1 MNLLISIMKTKKIIL
16 ALAIFVFACLFIGAA
31 YSSQNS
37 NADVDEILK
46 NVEDKF
52 DQKTFN
58 DSKTGLEIP
67 YNIYLPDNYDK
78 SKNYP
83 LVVFIADSS
92 LVGKGEK
99 ASLEQGLG
107 GIIWANDSKN
117 NKEECIVVVPTYS
130 DVIIDDMNGNE
141 KSEYLNATKNLIDNV
156 SSSYSVDSNRIYG
169 TGQSMGG
176 MTLLYLASKYP
187 DLFAAELFV
196 SCQWDI
202 NELSNLDSQKFFY
215 IVSEGDEKASTG
227 QKEVKEMLD
236 SKKVKYG
243 VLEGIDAQADNSN
256 KVNSLINGNNNINFI
271 SFKEGTVSSNSTDNK
286 MVGGEHMASFDYAY
300 KLEPV
305 RDWLF
310 KQHK

>member
-1 MNLLISIMKTKKIIL
+1 MNMKKIIL
-16 ALAIFVFACLFIGAA
+16 ISAILILACLIIGAA
-31 YSSQNS
+31 YSIDSS
-37 NADVDEILK
+37 SDVDGILK

-52 DQKTFN
+52 EQKTFN

-78 SKNYP
+78 NKNYP

-92 LVGKGEK
+92 LVGKGGK

-117 NKEECIVVVPTYS
+117 SKEECIVLVPTYS
-130 DVIIDDMNGNE
+130 DVIIDDMQGNE

-156 SSSYSVDSNRIYG
+156 SSCYSVDANRIYG

-176 MTLLYLASKYP
+176 MTILYLASQYP
-187 DLFAAELFV
+187 DLFAAEMFV

-215 IVSEGDEKASTG
+215 IVSEGDQKASTG
-227 QKEVKEMLD
+227 QKEVKQMLD
-236 SKKVKYG
+236 NKSVKYE
-243 VLEGIDAQADNSN
+243 VLDGIDAQSGDNDN
-256 KVNSLINGNNNINFI
+256 KINEMIGKNSNINFI
-271 SFKEGTVSSNSTDNK
+271 SFKQGTVTGNSTDNK
-286 MVGGEHMASFDYAY
+286 MGAGEHMASFDYAY
-300 KLEPV
+300 NLEPV

>member
-1 MNLLISIMKTKKIIL
+1 MNIKKIIL
-16 ALAIFVFACLFIGAA
+16 ISAILILACLIIGAA
-31 YSSQNS
+31 YSIDSS
-37 NADVDEILK
+37 SDVDGILK

-52 DQKTFN
+52 EQKTFN

-78 SKNYP
+78 NKNYP

-117 NKEECIVVVPTYS
+117 SKEECIVLVPTYS
-130 DVIIDDMNGNE
+130 DVIIDDMQGNE

-156 SSSYSVDSNRIYG
+156 STSYSVDANRIYG

-176 MTLLYLASKYP
+176 MTILYLASQYP
-187 DLFAAELFV
+187 DLFAAEMFV

-202 NELSNLDSQKFFY
+202 NELNNLDSQKFFY
-215 IVSEGDEKASTG
+215 IVSEGDQKASTG
-227 QKEVKEMLD
+227 QKEVKQMLD
-236 SKKVKYG
+236 NKSVKYE
-243 VLEGIDAQADNSN
+243 VLDGIDAQSGDNDN
-256 KVNSLINGNNNINFI
+256 KINEMIGKNSNINFI
-271 SFKEGTVSSNSTDNK
+271 SFKQGTVTGNSTDNK
-286 MVGGEHMASFDYAY
+286 MGAGEHMASFDYAY
-300 KLEPV
+300 NLEPV

>member
-1 MNLLISIMKTKKIIL
+1 MNMKKIIL
-16 ALAIFVFACLFIGAA
+16 ISAILILASLIIGAA
-31 YSSQNS
+31 YSIDSS
-37 NADVDEILK
+37 SDVDGILK

-52 DQKTFN
+52 EQKTFN

-78 SKNYP
+78 NKNYP

-117 NKEECIVVVPTYS
+117 SKEECIVLVPTYS
-130 DVIIDDMNGNE
+130 DVIIDDMQGNE

-156 SSSYSVDSNRIYG
+156 STSYSVDANRIYG

-176 MTLLYLASKYP
+176 MTILYLASQYP
-187 DLFAAELFV
+187 DLFAAEMFV

-215 IVSEGDEKASTG
+215 IVSEGDQKASTG
-227 QKEVKEMLD
+227 QKEVKQMLD
-236 SKKVKYG
+236 NKSVKYE
-243 VLEGIDAQADNSN
+243 VLDGIDAQSGDNDN
-256 KVNSLINGNNNINFI
+256 KINEMIGKNSNINFI
-271 SFKEGTVSSNSTDNK
+271 SFKQGTLTGNSTDNK
-286 MVGGEHMASFDYAY
+286 MGAGEHMASFDYAY
-300 KLEPV
+300 NLEPV

>member
-1 MNLLISIMKTKKIIL
+1 MNMKKIIL
-16 ALAIFVFACLFIGAA
+16 ISAILILACLIIGAA
-31 YSSQNS
+31 YSIDSS
-37 NADVDEILK
+37 SDVDGILK

-52 DQKTFN
+52 EQKTFN

-78 SKNYP
+78 NKNYP

-117 NKEECIVVVPTYS
+117 SKEECIVLVPTYS
-130 DVIIDDMNGNE
+130 DVIIDDIQGNE

-156 SSSYSVDSNRIYG
+156 SSCYSADANRIYG

-176 MTLLYLASKYP
+176 MTILYLASQYP
-187 DLFAAELFV
+187 DLFAAEMFV

-215 IVSEGDEKASTG
+215 IVSEGDQKASTG
-227 QKEVKEMLD
+227 QKEVKQMLD
-236 SKKVKYG
+236 NKSVKYE
-243 VLEGIDAQADNSN
+243 VLDGIDAQSGDNDN
-256 KVNSLINGNNNINFI
+256 KINEMIGKNSNINFI
-271 SFKEGTVSSNSTDNK
+271 SFKQGTVTGNSTDNK
-286 MVGGEHMASFDYAY
+286 MGAGEHMASFDYAY
-300 KLEPV
+300 NLEPV

>member
-1 MNLLISIMKTKKIIL
+1 MNIKKIIL
-16 ALAIFVFACLFIGAA
+16 ISAILILACLIIGAA
-31 YSSQNS
+31 YSIDSS
-37 NADVDEILK
+37 SDVDGILK

-52 DQKTFN
+52 EQKTFN

-78 SKNYP
+78 NKNYP

-117 NKEECIVVVPTYS
+117 SKEECIVLVPTYS
-130 DVIIDDMNGNE
+130 DVIIDDMQGNE

-156 SSSYSVDSNRIYG
+156 STSYSVDANRIYG

-176 MTLLYLASKYP
+176 MTILYLASQYP
-187 DLFAAELFV
+187 DLFAAEMFV

-215 IVSEGDEKASTG
+215 IVSEGDQKASTG
-227 QKEVKEMLD
+227 QKEVKQMLD
-236 SKKVKYG
+236 NKSVKYE
-243 VLEGIDAQADNSN
+243 VLDGIDAQSGDNDN
-256 KVNSLINGNNNINFI
+256 KINEMIGKNSNINFI
-271 SFKEGTVSSNSTDNK
+271 SFKQGTVTGNSTDNK
-286 MVGGEHMASFDYAY
+286 MGAGEHMASFDYAY
-300 KLEPV
+300 NLEPV

-310 KQHK
+310 KQKK

>member
-1 MNLLISIMKTKKIIL
+1 MNMKKIIL
-16 ALAIFVFACLFIGAA
+16 LSAILILACLIIGAA
-31 YSSQNS
+31 YSIDSS
-37 NADVDEILK
+37 SDVDGILK

-52 DQKTFN
+52 EQKTFN

-78 SKNYP
+78 NKNYP

-117 NKEECIVVVPTYS
+117 SKEECIVLVPTYS
-130 DVIIDDMNGNE
+130 DVIIDDMQGNE

-156 SSSYSVDSNRIYG
+156 SSCYSVDANRIYG

-176 MTLLYLASKYP
+176 MTILYLASQYP
-187 DLFAAELFV
+187 DLFAAEMFV

-215 IVSEGDEKASTG
+215 IVSEGDQKASTG
-227 QKEVKEMLD
+227 QKEVKQMLD
-236 SKKVKYG
+236 NKSVKYE
-243 VLEGIDAQADNSN
+243 VLDGIDAQSGYNDNKIN
-256 KVNSLINGNNNINFI
+256 EMIGKNSNINFI
-271 SFKEGTVSSNSTDNK
+271 SFKQGTVTGNSTDNK
-286 MVGGEHMASFDYAY
+286 MGAGEHMASFDYAY
-300 KLEPV
+300 NLEPV

>member
-1 MNLLISIMKTKKIIL
+1 MNMKKIITIS
-16 ALAIFVFACLFIGAA
+16 AILILACLIIGAA
-31 YSSQNS
+31 YSIDSS
-37 NADVDEILK
+37 SDVDGILK

-52 DQKTFN
+52 EQKTFN

-78 SKNYP
+78 NKNYP

-117 NKEECIVVVPTYS
+117 SKEECIVLVPTYS
-130 DVIIDDMNGNE
+130 DVIIDDMQGNE

-156 SSSYSVDSNRIYG
+156 STSYSVDANRIYG

-176 MTLLYLASKYP
+176 MTILYLASQYP
-187 DLFAAELFV
+187 DLFAAEMFV

-215 IVSEGDEKASTG
+215 IVSEGDQKASTG
-227 QKEVKEMLD
+227 QKEVKQMLD
-236 SKKVKYG
+236 NKSVKYE
-243 VLEGIDAQADNSN
+243 VLDGIDAQSGDNDN
-256 KVNSLINGNNNINFI
+256 KINEMIGKNSNINFI
-271 SFKEGTVSSNSTDNK
+271 SFKQGTVTGNSTDNK
-286 MVGGEHMASFDYAY
+286 MGAGEHMASFDYAY
-300 KLEPV
+300 NLEPV

>member
-1 MNLLISIMKTKKIIL
+1 MNIKKIIL
-16 ALAIFVFACLFIGAA
+16 ISAILILACLIIGAA
-31 YSSQNS
+31 YSIDSS
-37 NADVDEILK
+37 SDVDGILK

-52 DQKTFN
+52 EQKTFN

-78 SKNYP
+78 NKNYP

-117 NKEECIVVVPTYS
+117 SKEECIVLVPTYS
-130 DVIIDDMNGNE
+130 DVIIDDMQGNE

-156 SSSYSVDSNRIYG
+156 SSCYSADANRIYG

-176 MTLLYLASKYP
+176 MTILYLASQYP
-187 DLFAAELFV
+187 DLFAAEMFV

-215 IVSEGDEKASTG
+215 IVSEGDQKASTG
-227 QKEVKEMLD
+227 QKEVKQMLD
-236 SKKVKYG
+236 NKSVKYE
-243 VLEGIDAQADNSN
+243 VLDGIDAQSGDNDN
-256 KVNSLINGNNNINFI
+256 KINEMIGKNSNINFI
-271 SFKEGTVSSNSTDNK
+271 SFKQGTVTGNSTDNK
-286 MVGGEHMASFDYAY
+286 MGAGEHMASFDYAY
-300 KLEPV
+300 NLDPV

-310 KQHK
+310 KHHK

>member
-1 MNLLISIMKTKKIIL
+1 MNMKKIIL
-16 ALAIFVFACLFIGAA
+16 ISAILILACLIIGAA
-31 YSSQNS
+31 YSIDSS
-37 NADVDEILK
+37 SDVDGILK

-52 DQKTFN
+52 EQKTFN
-58 DSKTGLEIP
+58 DSKTSLEIP

-78 SKNYP
+78 NKNYP

-117 NKEECIVVVPTYS
+117 SKEECIVLVPTYS
-130 DVIIDDMNGNE
+130 DVIIDDMQGNE
-141 KSEYLNATKNLIDNV
+141 KSKYLNATKNLIDNV
-156 SSSYSVDSNRIYG
+156 STSYSVDANRIYG

-176 MTLLYLASKYP
+176 MTILYLASQYP
-187 DLFAAELFV
+187 DLFAAEMFV

-215 IVSEGDEKASTG
+215 IVSEGDQKASTG
-227 QKEVKEMLD
+227 QKEVKQMLD
-236 SKKVKYG
+236 NKSVKYE
-243 VLEGIDAQADNSN
+243 VLDGIDAQSGDNDN
-256 KVNSLINGNNNINFI
+256 KINEMIGKNSNINFI
-271 SFKEGTVSSNSTDNK
+271 SFKQGTVTGNSTDNK
-286 MVGGEHMASFDYAY
+286 MGAGEHMASFDYAY
-300 KLEPV
+300 NLELV

>member
-1 MNLLISIMKTKKIIL
+1 MNMKKIIVIS
-16 ALAIFVFACLFIGAA
+16 AILILACLIIGAA
-31 YSSQNS
+31 YSIDSS
-37 NADVDEILK
+37 SDVDGILK

-52 DQKTFN
+52 EQKTFN

-78 SKNYP
+78 NKNYP

-117 NKEECIVVVPTYS
+117 SKEECIVLVPTYS
-130 DVIIDDMNGNE
+130 DVIIDDMQGNE

-156 SSSYSVDSNRIYG
+156 SSCYSADANRIYG

-176 MTLLYLASKYP
+176 MTILYLASQYP
-187 DLFAAELFV
+187 DLFAAEMFV

-215 IVSEGDEKASTG
+215 IVSEGDQKASTG
-227 QKEVKEMLD
+227 QKEVKQMLD
-236 SKKVKYG
+236 NKSVKYE
-243 VLEGIDAQADNSN
+243 VLDGIDAQSGDNDN
-256 KVNSLINGNNNINFI
+256 KINEMIGKNSNINFI
-271 SFKEGTVSSNSTDNK
+271 SFKQGTVTGNSTDNK
-286 MVGGEHMASFDYAY
+286 MGAGEHMASFDYAY
-300 KLEPV
+300 NLEPV

>member
-1 MNLLISIMKTKKIIL
+1 MNMKKIIL
-16 ALAIFVFACLFIGAA
+16 ISTILILACLIIGAA
-31 YSSQNS
+31 YSIDSS
-37 NADVDEILK
+37 SDVDGILK

-52 DQKTFN
+52 EQKTFN

-67 YNIYLPDNYDK
+67 YNIYLPDNYDNN
-78 SKNYP
+78 KNYP

-117 NKEECIVVVPTYS
+117 SKEECIVLVPTYS
-130 DVIIDDMNGNE
+130 DVIIDDMQGNE

-156 SSSYSVDSNRIYG
+156 SSCYSADANRIYG

-176 MTLLYLASKYP
+176 MTILYLASQYP
-187 DLFAAELFV
+187 DLFAAEMFV

-215 IVSEGDEKASTG
+215 IVSEGDQKASTG
-227 QKEVKEMLD
+227 QKEVKQMLD
-236 SKKVKYG
+236 NKSVKYE
-243 VLEGIDAQADNSN
+243 VLDGIDAQSGDNDN
-256 KVNSLINGNNNINFI
+256 KINEMIGKNSNINFI
-271 SFKEGTVSSNSTDNK
+271 SFKQGTVTGNSTDNK
-286 MVGGEHMASFDYAY
+286 MGAGEHMASFDYAY
-300 KLEPV
+300 NLEPV

>member
-1 MNLLISIMKTKKIIL
+1 MNMKKIIL
-16 ALAIFVFACLFIGAA
+16 ISAILILACLIIGAA
-31 YSSQNS
+31 YSIGSS
-37 NADVDEILK
+37 SDVDGILK

-52 DQKTFN
+52 EQKTFN

-78 SKNYP
+78 NKNYP

-117 NKEECIVVVPTYS
+117 SKEECIVLVPTYS
-130 DVIIDDMNGNE
+130 DVIIDDMQGNE

-156 SSSYSVDSNRIYG
+156 STSYSVDANRIYG

-176 MTLLYLASKYP
+176 MTILYLASQYP
-187 DLFAAELFV
+187 DLFAAEMFV

-215 IVSEGDEKASTG
+215 IVSEGDQKASTG
-227 QKEVKEMLD
+227 QKEVKQMLD
-236 SKKVKYG
+236 NKSVKYE
-243 VLEGIDAQADNSN
+243 VLDGIDAQSGDNDN
-256 KVNSLINGNNNINFI
+256 KINEMIGKNSNINFI
-271 SFKEGTVSSNSTDNK
+271 SFKQGTVTGNSTDNK
-286 MVGGEHMASFDYAY
+286 MGAGEHMASFDYAY
-300 KLEPV
+300 NLEPV

>member
-1 MNLLISIMKTKKIIL
+1 MNMKKIIL
-16 ALAIFVFACLFIGAA
+16 ISAILILACLIIGAA
-31 YSSQNS
+31 YSIDSS
-37 NADVDEILK
+37 SDVDGILK

-52 DQKTFN
+52 EQKTFN

-78 SKNYP
+78 NKNYP

-117 NKEECIVVVPTYS
+117 SKEECIVLVPTYS
-130 DVIIDDMNGNE
+130 DVIIDDMQGNE

-156 SSSYSVDSNRIYG
+156 STSYSVDANRIYG

-176 MTLLYLASKYP
+176 MTILYLASQYP
-187 DLFAAELFV
+187 DLFAAEMFV

-215 IVSEGDEKASTG
+215 IVSEGDQKASTG
-227 QKEVKEMLD
+227 QKEVKQMLD
-236 SKKVKYG
+236 NKSVKYE
-243 VLEGIDAQADNSN
+243 VLDGIDAQSGDNDN
-256 KVNSLINGNNNINFI
+256 KINEMIGKNSNINFI
-271 SFKEGTVSSNSTDNK
+271 SFKQGTVTGNSTDNK
-286 MVGGEHMASFDYAY
+286 MGAGEHMASFDYAY
-300 KLEPV
+300 NLDPV

>member
-1 MNLLISIMKTKKIIL
+1 MNMKKIIL
-16 ALAIFVFACLFIGAA
+16 IFTIPILACLIIGAA
-31 YSSQNS
+31 YSIDSS
-37 NADVDEILK
+37 SDVDGILK

-52 DQKTFN
+52 EQKTFN

-78 SKNYP
+78 NKNYP

-117 NKEECIVVVPTYS
+117 SKEECIVLVPTYS
-130 DVIIDDMNGNE
+130 DVIIDDMQGNE

-156 SSSYSVDSNRIYG
+156 STSYSVDANRIYG

-176 MTLLYLASKYP
+176 MTILYLASQYP
-187 DLFAAELFV
+187 DLFAAEMFV

-215 IVSEGDEKASTG
+215 IVSEGDQKASTG
-227 QKEVKEMLD
+227 QKEVKQMLD
-236 SKKVKYG
+236 NKSVKYE
-243 VLEGIDAQADNSN
+243 VLDGIDAQSGDNDN
-256 KVNSLINGNNNINFI
+256 KINEMIGKNSNINFI
-271 SFKEGTVSSNSTDNK
+271 SFKQGTVTGNSTDNK
-286 MVGGEHMASFDYAY
+286 MGAGEHMASFDYAY
-300 KLEPV
+300 NLEPV

>member
-1 MNLLISIMKTKKIIL
+1 MNMKKIIL
-16 ALAIFVFACLFIGAA
+16 ISAILILACLIIGAA
-31 YSSQNS
+31 YSIDSS
-37 NADVDEILK
+37 SDVDGILK

-52 DQKTFN
+52 EQKTFN

-78 SKNYP
+78 NKNYP

-117 NKEECIVVVPTYS
+117 SKEECIVLVPTYS
-130 DVIIDDMNGNE
+130 DVIIDDMQGNE

-156 SSSYSVDSNRIYG
+156 STSYSVDANRIYG

-176 MTLLYLASKYP
+176 MTILYLASQYP
-187 DLFAAELFV
+187 DLFAAEMFV

-215 IVSEGDEKASTG
+215 IVSEGDQKASTG
-227 QKEVKEMLD
+227 QKEVKQMLD
-236 SKKVKYG
+236 NKSVKYE
-243 VLEGIDAQADNSN
+243 VLDGIDAQSGDNDN
-256 KVNSLINGNNNINFI
+256 KINEMIGKNSNINFI
-271 SFKEGTVSSNSTDNK
+271 SFKQGTVTGNSTDNK
-286 MVGGEHMASFDYAY
+286 MGAGEHMASFDYAY
-300 KLEPV
+300 NLEPV

>member
-1 MNLLISIMKTKKIIL
+1 MNMKKIIL
-16 ALAIFVFACLFIGAA
+16 ISTILILACLIIGAA
-31 YSSQNS
+31 YSIDSS
-37 NADVDEILK
+37 SDVDRILK

-52 DQKTFN
+52 EQKTFN

-78 SKNYP
+78 NKNYP

-117 NKEECIVVVPTYS
+117 SKEECIVLVPTYS
-130 DVIIDDMNGNE
+130 DVIINDMQGNE

-156 SSSYSVDSNRIYG
+156 STSYSVDANRIYG

-176 MTLLYLASKYP
+176 MTILYLASQYP
-187 DLFAAELFV
+187 DLFAAEMFV

-215 IVSEGDEKASTG
+215 IVSEGDQKASTG
-227 QKEVKEMLD
+227 QKEVKQMLD
-236 SKKVKYG
+236 NKSVKYE
-243 VLEGIDAQADNSN
+243 VLDGIDAQSGDNDN
-256 KVNSLINGNNNINFI
+256 KINEMIGKNSNINFI
-271 SFKEGTVSSNSTDNK
+271 SFKQGTVTGNSTDNK
-286 MVGGEHMASFDYAY
+286 MGAGEHMASFDYAY
-300 KLEPV
+300 NLEPV

>member
-1 MNLLISIMKTKKIIL
+1 MNMKKIIL
-16 ALAIFVFACLFIGAA
+16 ISAILILACLIIGAA
-31 YSSQNS
+31 YSIDSS
-37 NADVDEILK
+37 SDVDGILK

-52 DQKTFN
+52 EQKTFN

-78 SKNYP
+78 NKNYP

-117 NKEECIVVVPTYS
+117 SKEECIVLVPTYS
-130 DVIIDDMNGNE
+130 DVIIDDMQGNE

-156 SSSYSVDSNRIYG
+156 SSCYSVDANRIYG

-176 MTLLYLASKYP
+176 MTILYLASQYP
-187 DLFAAELFV
+187 DLFAAEMFV

-215 IVSEGDEKASTG
+215 IVSEGDQKASTG
-227 QKEVKEMLD
+227 QKEVKQMLD
-236 SKKVKYG
+236 NKSVKYE
-243 VLEGIDAQADNSN
+243 VLDGIDAQSGDNDN
-256 KVNSLINGNNNINFI
+256 KINEMIGKNSNINFI
-271 SFKEGTVSSNSTDNK
+271 SFKQGTVTGNSTDNK
-286 MVGGEHMASFDYAY
+286 MGAGEHMASFDYAY
-300 KLEPV
+300 NLEPV

>member
-1 MNLLISIMKTKKIIL
+1 MNMKKIIL
-16 ALAIFVFACLFIGAA
+16 ISTILILACLIIGAA
-31 YSSQNS
+31 YSIDSS
-37 NADVDEILK
+37 SDVDGILK

-52 DQKTFN
+52 EQKTFN

-78 SKNYP
+78 NKNYP

-117 NKEECIVVVPTYS
+117 SKEECIVLVPTYS
-130 DVIIDDMNGNE
+130 DVIIDDMQGNE

-156 SSSYSVDSNRIYG
+156 STSYSVDANRIYG

-176 MTLLYLASKYP
+176 MTILYLASQYP
-187 DLFAAELFV
+187 DLFAAEMFV

-215 IVSEGDEKASTG
+215 IVSEGDQKASTG
-227 QKEVKEMLD
+227 QKEVKQMLD
-236 SKKVKYG
+236 NKSVKYE
-243 VLEGIDAQADNSN
+243 VLDGIDAQSGDNDN
-256 KVNSLINGNNNINFI
+256 KINEMIGKNSNINFI
-271 SFKEGTVSSNSTDNK
+271 SFKQGTVTGNSTDNK
-286 MVGGEHMASFDYAY
+286 MGAGEHMASFDYAY
-300 KLEPV
+300 NLEPV

>member
-1 MNLLISIMKTKKIIL
+1 MNMKKIIL
-16 ALAIFVFACLFIGAA
+16 ISAVLILACLIIGAA
-31 YSSQNS
+31 YSIDSS
-37 NADVDEILK
+37 SDVDGILK

-52 DQKTFN
+52 EQKTFN

-78 SKNYP
+78 NKNYP

-117 NKEECIVVVPTYS
+117 SKEECIVLVPTYS
-130 DVIIDDMNGNE
+130 DVIIDDMQGNE

-156 SSSYSVDSNRIYG
+156 STSYSVDANRIYG

-176 MTLLYLASKYP
+176 MTILYLASQYP
-187 DLFAAELFV
+187 DLFAAEIFV

-215 IVSEGDEKASTG
+215 IVSEGDQKASTG
-227 QKEVKEMLD
+227 QKEVKQMLD
-236 SKKVKYG
+236 NKSVKYE
-243 VLEGIDAQADNSN
+243 VLDGIDAQSGDNDN
-256 KVNSLINGNNNINFI
+256 KINEMIGKNSNINFI
-271 SFKEGTVSSNSTDNK
+271 SFKQGTVTGNSTDNK
-286 MVGGEHMASFDYAY
+286 MGAGEHMASFDYAY
-300 KLEPV
+300 NLEPV

>member
-1 MNLLISIMKTKKIIL
+1 MNIKKIIL
-16 ALAIFVFACLFIGAA
+16 ISAILILACLIIGAA
-31 YSSQNS
+31 YSIDSS
-37 NADVDEILK
+37 SDVDGILK

-52 DQKTFN
+52 EQKTFN

-78 SKNYP
+78 NKNYP

-117 NKEECIVVVPTYS
+117 SKEECIVLVPTYS
-130 DVIIDDMNGNE
+130 DVIIDDMQGNE

-156 SSSYSVDSNRIYG
+156 SSCYSVDANRIYG

-176 MTLLYLASKYP
+176 MTILYLASQYP
-187 DLFAAELFV
+187 DLFAAEMFV

-215 IVSEGDEKASTG
+215 IVSEGDQKASTG
-227 QKEVKEMLD
+227 QKEVKQMLD
-236 SKKVKYG
+236 NKSVKYE
-243 VLEGIDAQADNSN
+243 VLDGIDAQSGDNDN
-256 KVNSLINGNNNINFI
+256 KINEMIGKNSNINFI
-271 SFKEGTVSSNSTDNK
+271 SFKQGTVTGNSTDNK
-286 MVGGEHMASFDYAY
+286 MGAGEHMASFDYAY
-300 KLEPV
+300 NLEPV

>member
-1 MNLLISIMKTKKIIL
+1 MNIKKIIL
-16 ALAIFVFACLFIGAA
+16 ISAILILACLIIGAA
-31 YSSQNS
+31 YSIDSS
-37 NADVDEILK
+37 SDVDGILK

-52 DQKTFN
+52 EQKTFN

-78 SKNYP
+78 NKNYP

-117 NKEECIVVVPTYS
+117 SKEECIVLVPTYS
-130 DVIIDDMNGNE
+130 DVIIDDMQGNE

-156 SSSYSVDSNRIYG
+156 STSYSVDANRIYG

-176 MTLLYLASKYP
+176 MTILYLASQYP
-187 DLFAAELFV
+187 DLFSAEMFV

-215 IVSEGDEKASTG
+215 IVSEGDQKASTG
-227 QKEVKEMLD
+227 QKEVKQMLD
-236 SKKVKYG
+236 NKSVKYE
-243 VLEGIDAQADNSN
+243 VLDGIDAQSGDNDN
-256 KVNSLINGNNNINFI
+256 KINEMIGKNSNINFI
-271 SFKEGTVSSNSTDNK
+271 SFKQGTVTGNSTDNK
-286 MVGGEHMASFDYAY
+286 MGAGEHMASFDYAY
-300 KLEPV
+300 NLEPV

>member
-1 MNLLISIMKTKKIIL
+1 MNMKKIIL
-16 ALAIFVFACLFIGAA
+16 IFTIPILACLIIGAA
-31 YSSQNS
+31 YSIDSS
-37 NADVDEILK
+37 SDVDGILK

-52 DQKTFN
+52 EQKTFN

-78 SKNYP
+78 NKNYP

-117 NKEECIVVVPTYS
+117 SKEECIVLVPTYS
-130 DVIIDDMNGNE
+130 DVIIDDMQGNE

-156 SSSYSVDSNRIYG
+156 SSCYSADANRIYG

-176 MTLLYLASKYP
+176 MTILYLASQYP
-187 DLFAAELFV
+187 DLFAAEMFV

-215 IVSEGDEKASTG
+215 IVSEGDQKASTG
-227 QKEVKEMLD
+227 QKEVKQMLD
-236 SKKVKYG
+236 NKSVKYE
-243 VLEGIDAQADNSN
+243 VLDGIDAQSGDNDN
-256 KVNSLINGNNNINFI
+256 KINEMIGKNSNINFI
-271 SFKEGTVSSNSTDNK
+271 SFKQGTVTGNSTDNK
-286 MVGGEHMASFDYAY
+286 MGAGEHMASFDYAY
-300 KLEPV
+300 NLEPV

>member
-1 MNLLISIMKTKKIIL
+1 MNMKKIIL
-16 ALAIFVFACLFIGAA
+16 ISTILILACLIIGAA
-31 YSSQNS
+31 YSIDSS
-37 NADVDEILK
+37 SDVDGILK

-52 DQKTFN
+52 EQKTFN

-78 SKNYP
+78 NKNYP

-117 NKEECIVVVPTYS
+117 SKEECIVLVPTYS
-130 DVIIDDMNGNE
+130 DVIIDDMQGNE

-156 SSSYSVDSNRIYG
+156 SSCYSVDANRIYG

-176 MTLLYLASKYP
+176 MTILYLASQYP
-187 DLFAAELFV
+187 DLFAAEMFV

-215 IVSEGDEKASTG
+215 IVSEGDQKASTG
-227 QKEVKEMLD
+227 QKEVKQMLD
-236 SKKVKYG
+236 NKSVKYE
-243 VLEGIDAQADNSN
+243 VLDGIDAQSGDNDN
-256 KVNSLINGNNNINFI
+256 KINEMIGKNSNINFI
-271 SFKEGTVSSNSTDNK
+271 SFKQGTVTGNSTDNK
-286 MVGGEHMASFDYAY
+286 MGAGEHMASFDYAY
-300 KLEPV
+300 NLEPV

>member
-1 MNLLISIMKTKKIIL
+1 MNIKKIIL
-16 ALAIFVFACLFIGAA
+16 ISAILILACLIIGAA
-31 YSSQNS
+31 YSIDSS
-37 NADVDEILK
+37 SDVDGILK

-52 DQKTFN
+52 EQKTFN

-78 SKNYP
+78 NKNYP

-117 NKEECIVVVPTYS
+117 SKEECIVLVPTYS
-130 DVIIDDMNGNE
+130 DVIIDDMQGNE

-156 SSSYSVDSNRIYG
+156 SSCYSVDANRIYG

-176 MTLLYLASKYP
+176 MTILYLASQYP
-187 DLFAAELFV
+187 DLFAAEMFV

-215 IVSEGDEKASTG
+215 IVSEGDQKASTG
-227 QKEVKEMLD
+227 QKEVKQMLD
-236 SKKVKYG
+236 NKSVKYE
-243 VLEGIDAQADNSN
+243 VLDGIDAQSGYNDNKIN
-256 KVNSLINGNNNINFI
+256 EMIGKNSNINFI
-271 SFKEGTVSSNSTDNK
+271 SFKQGTVTGNSTDNK
-286 MVGGEHMASFDYAY
+286 MGAGEHMASFDYAY
-300 KLEPV
+300 NLEPV

>member
-1 MNLLISIMKTKKIIL
+1 MNMKKIIL
-16 ALAIFVFACLFIGAA
+16 ISTILILACLIIGAA
-31 YSSQNS
+31 YSIDSS
-37 NADVDEILK
+37 SDVDGILK

-52 DQKTFN
+52 EQKTFN

-78 SKNYP
+78 NKNYP

-117 NKEECIVVVPTYS
+117 SKEECIVLVPTYS
-130 DVIIDDMNGNE
+130 DVIIDDMQGNE
-141 KSEYLNATKNLIDNV
+141 KSEYLNATKNLIDNI
-156 SSSYSVDSNRIYG
+156 STSYSVDANRIYG

-176 MTLLYLASKYP
+176 MTILYLASQYP
-187 DLFAAELFV
+187 DLFAAEMFV

-215 IVSEGDEKASTG
+215 IVSEGDQKASTG
-227 QKEVKEMLD
+227 QKEVKQMLD
-236 SKKVKYG
+236 NKSAKYE
-243 VLEGIDAQADNSN
+243 VLDGIDAQSGDNDN
-256 KVNSLINGNNNINFI
+256 KINEMISKNSNINFI
-271 SFKEGTVSSNSTDNK
+271 SFKQGTVTGNSTDNK
-286 MVGGEHMASFDYAY
+286 MGAGEHMASFDYAY
-300 KLEPV
+300 NLEPV

>member
-1 MNLLISIMKTKKIIL
+1 MNIKKIIL
-16 ALAIFVFACLFIGAA
+16 ISAVLILACLIIGAA
-31 YSSQNS
+31 YSIDSS
-37 NADVDEILK
+37 SDVDGILK

-52 DQKTFN
+52 EQKTFN

-78 SKNYP
+78 NKNYP

-117 NKEECIVVVPTYS
+117 SKEECIVLVPTYS
-130 DVIIDDMNGNE
+130 DVIIDDMQGNE

-156 SSSYSVDSNRIYG
+156 STSYSVDANRIYG

-176 MTLLYLASKYP
+176 MTILYLASQYP
-187 DLFAAELFV
+187 DLFAAEMFV

-215 IVSEGDEKASTG
+215 IVSEGDQKASTG
-227 QKEVKEMLD
+227 QKEVKQMLD
-236 SKKVKYG
+236 NKSVKYE
-243 VLEGIDAQADNSN
+243 VLDGIDAQSGDNDN
-256 KVNSLINGNNNINFI
+256 KINEMIGKNSNINFI
-271 SFKEGTVSSNSTDNK
+271 SFKQGTVTGNSTDNK
-286 MVGGEHMASFDYAY
+286 MGAGEHMASFDYAY
-300 KLEPV
+300 NLEPV

>member
-1 MNLLISIMKTKKIIL
+1 MNMKKIIL
-16 ALAIFVFACLFIGAA
+16 ISAVLILACLIIGAA
-31 YSSQNS
+31 YSIDSS
-37 NADVDEILK
+37 SDVDGILK

-52 DQKTFN
+52 EQKTFN

-78 SKNYP
+78 NKNYP

-117 NKEECIVVVPTYS
+117 SKEECIVLVPTYS
-130 DVIIDDMNGNE
+130 DVIIDDMQGNE

-156 SSSYSVDSNRIYG
+156 STSYSVDANRIYG

-176 MTLLYLASKYP
+176 MTILYLASQYP
-187 DLFAAELFV
+187 DLFSAEMFV

-215 IVSEGDEKASTG
+215 IVSEGDQKASTG
-227 QKEVKEMLD
+227 QKEVKQMLD
-236 SKKVKYG
+236 NKSVKYE
-243 VLEGIDAQADNSN
+243 VLDGIDAQSGDNDN
-256 KVNSLINGNNNINFI
+256 KINEMIGKNSNINFI
-271 SFKEGTVSSNSTDNK
+271 SFKQGTVTGNSTDNK
-286 MVGGEHMASFDYAY
+286 MGAGEHMASFDYAY
-300 KLEPV
+300 NLEPV

>member
-1 MNLLISIMKTKKIIL
+1 MNMKKIIL
-16 ALAIFVFACLFIGAA
+16 ISAILILACLIIGAA
-31 YSSQNS
+31 YSIDSS
-37 NADVDEILK
+37 TDVEGILK

-52 DQKTFN
+52 EQKTFN

-78 SKNYP
+78 NKNYP

-117 NKEECIVVVPTYS
+117 SKEECIVLVPTYS
-130 DVIIDDMNGNE
+130 DVIIDDMQGNE

-156 SSSYSVDSNRIYG
+156 STSYSVDANRIYG

-176 MTLLYLASKYP
+176 MTILYLASQYP
-187 DLFAAELFV
+187 DLFAAEMFV

-215 IVSEGDEKASTG
+215 IVSEGDQKASTG
-227 QKEVKEMLD
+227 QKEVKQMLD
-236 SKKVKYG
+236 NKSVKYE
-243 VLEGIDAQADNSN
+243 VLDGIDAQSGDNDN
-256 KVNSLINGNNNINFI
+256 KINEMIGKNSNINFI
-271 SFKEGTVSSNSTDNK
+271 SFKQGTVTGNSTDNK
-286 MVGGEHMASFDYAY
+286 MGAGEHMASFDYAY
-300 KLEPV
+300 NLEPV

>member
-1 MNLLISIMKTKKIIL
+1 MNMKKIIL
-16 ALAIFVFACLFIGAA
+16 ISAILILACLIIGAA
-31 YSSQNS
+31 YSIDSS
-37 NADVDEILK
+37 SDVDGILK

-52 DQKTFN
+52 EQKTFN

-78 SKNYP
+78 NKNYP

-117 NKEECIVVVPTYS
+117 SKEECIVLVPTYS
-130 DVIIDDMNGNE
+130 DVIIDDMQGNE

-156 SSSYSVDSNRIYG
+156 STSYSVDANRIYG

-176 MTLLYLASKYP
+176 MTILYLASQYP
-187 DLFAAELFV
+187 DLFAAEMFV

-215 IVSEGDEKASTG
+215 IVSEGDQKASTG
-227 QKEVKEMLD
+227 QKEVKQMLD
-236 SKKVKYG
+236 NKSVKYE
-243 VLEGIDAQADNSN
+243 VLDGIDAQSGYNDNKIN
-256 KVNSLINGNNNINFI
+256 EMIGKNSNINFI
-271 SFKEGTVSSNSTDNK
+271 SFKQGTVTGNSTDNK
-286 MVGGEHMASFDYAY
+286 MGAGEHMASFDYAY
-300 KLEPV
+300 NLEPV

>member
-1 MNLLISIMKTKKIIL
+1 MNMKKIIL
-16 ALAIFVFACLFIGAA
+16 ISAILILACLIIGAA
-31 YSSQNS
+31 YSIDSS
-37 NADVDEILK
+37 SDVDGILK

-52 DQKTFN
+52 EQKTFN

-78 SKNYP
+78 NKNYP

-117 NKEECIVVVPTYS
+117 SKEECIVLVPTYS
-130 DVIIDDMNGNE
+130 DVIIDDMQGNE

-156 SSSYSVDSNRIYG
+156 STSYSVDANRIYG

-176 MTLLYLASKYP
+176 MTILYLASQYP
-187 DLFAAELFV
+187 DLFAAEMFF

-215 IVSEGDEKASTG
+215 IVSEGDQKASTG
-227 QKEVKEMLD
+227 QKEVKQMLD
-236 SKKVKYG
+236 NKSVKYE
-243 VLEGIDAQADNSN
+243 VLDGIDAQSGDNNN
-256 KVNSLINGNNNINFI
+256 KINEMIGKNSNINFI
-271 SFKEGTVSSNSTDNK
+271 SFKQGTVTGNSTNNK
-286 MVGGEHMASFDYAY
+286 MGAGEHMASFDYAY
-300 KLEPV
+300 NLEPV

>member
-1 MNLLISIMKTKKIIL
+1 MNMKKIIL
-16 ALAIFVFACLFIGAA
+16 ISAILILACLIIGAA
-31 YSSQNS
+31 YSIDSS
-37 NADVDEILK
+37 SDVDGILK

-52 DQKTFN
+52 EQKTFN

-78 SKNYP
+78 NKNYP

-117 NKEECIVVVPTYS
+117 SKEECIVLVPTYS
-130 DVIIDDMNGNE
+130 DVIIDDMQGNE

-156 SSSYSVDSNRIYG
+156 STSYSVDANRIYG

-176 MTLLYLASKYP
+176 MTILYLASQYP
-187 DLFAAELFV
+187 DLFAAEMFV

-215 IVSEGDEKASTG
+215 IVSEGDQKASTG
-227 QKEVKEMLD
+227 QKEVKQMLD
-236 SKKVKYG
+236 NKSVKYE
-243 VLEGIDAQADNSN
+243 VLDGIDAQSGDNDN
-256 KVNSLINGNNNINFI
+256 KINEMIGKNSNINFI
-271 SFKEGTVSSNSTDNK
+271 SFKQGTVTGKSTDNK
-286 MVGGEHMASFDYAY
+286 MGAGEHMASFDYAY
-300 KLEPV
+300 NLEPV

>member
-1 MNLLISIMKTKKIIL
+1 MNMKKIIL
-16 ALAIFVFACLFIGAA
+16 ISAILILASLIIGAA
-31 YSSQNS
+31 YSIDSS
-37 NADVDEILK
+37 SDVDGILK

-52 DQKTFN
+52 EQKTFN

-78 SKNYP
+78 NKNYP

-117 NKEECIVVVPTYS
+117 SKEECIVLVPTYS
-130 DVIIDDMNGNE
+130 DVIIDDMQGNE

-156 SSSYSVDSNRIYG
+156 STSYSVDANRIYG

-176 MTLLYLASKYP
+176 MTILYLASQYP
-187 DLFAAELFV
+187 DLFAAEMFV

-215 IVSEGDEKASTG
+215 IVSEGDQKASTG
-227 QKEVKEMLD
+227 QKEVKQMLD
-236 SKKVKYG
+236 NKSVKYE
-243 VLEGIDAQADNSN
+243 VLDGIDAQSGDNDN
-256 KVNSLINGNNNINFI
+256 KINEMIGKNSNINFI
-271 SFKEGTVSSNSTDNK
+271 SFKQGTVTGNSTDNK
-286 MVGGEHMASFDYAY
+286 MGAGEHMASFDYAY
-300 KLEPV
+300 NLEPV

>member
-1 MNLLISIMKTKKIIL
+1 MNMKKIIL
-16 ALAIFVFACLFIGAA
+16 ISAILILACLIIGAA
-31 YSSQNS
+31 YSIDSS
-37 NADVDEILK
+37 SDVDGILK

-52 DQKTFN
+52 EQKTFN

-78 SKNYP
+78 NKNYP

-117 NKEECIVVVPTYS
+117 SKEECIVLVPTYS
-130 DVIIDDMNGNE
+130 DVIIDDMQGNE

-156 SSSYSVDSNRIYG
+156 STSYSVDANRIYG

-176 MTLLYLASKYP
+176 MTILYLASQYP
-187 DLFAAELFV
+187 DLFAAEMFV

-215 IVSEGDEKASTG
+215 IVSEGDQKASTG
-227 QKEVKEMLD
+227 QKEVKQMLD
-236 SKKVKYG
+236 NKSVKYE
-243 VLEGIDAQADNSN
+243 VLEGIDVQSGDNDN
-256 KVNSLINGNNNINFI
+256 KINEMIGKNSNINFI
-271 SFKEGTVSSNSTDNK
+271 SFKQGTVTGNSTDNK
-286 MVGGEHMASFDYAY
+286 MGAGEHMASFDYAY
-300 KLEPV
+300 NLEPV

>member
-1 MNLLISIMKTKKIIL
+1 MNMKKIIL
-16 ALAIFVFACLFIGAA
+16 ISAILILACLIIGAA
-31 YSSQNS
+31 YSIDSS
-37 NADVDEILK
+37 SDVDGILK

-52 DQKTFN
+52 EQKTFN

-78 SKNYP
+78 NKNYP

-117 NKEECIVVVPTYS
+117 SKEECIVLVPTYS
-130 DVIIDDMNGNE
+130 DVIIDDMQGNE

-156 SSSYSVDSNRIYG
+156 STSYSVDANRIYG

-176 MTLLYLASKYP
+176 MTILYLASQYP
-187 DLFAAELFV
+187 DLFAAEMFV

-215 IVSEGDEKASTG
+215 IVSEGDQKASTG
-227 QKEVKEMLD
+227 QKEVKQMLD
-236 SKKVKYG
+236 NKSVKYE
-243 VLEGIDAQADNSN
+243 VLDGIDAQSGDNDN
-256 KVNSLINGNNNINFI
+256 KINEMIGKNSNINFI
-271 SFKEGTVSSNSTDNK
+271 SFKQGTVTGNSTNNK
-286 MVGGEHMASFDYAY
+286 MGAGEHMASFDYAY
-300 KLEPV
+300 NLEPV

>member
-1 MNLLISIMKTKKIIL
+1 MNIKKIIL
-16 ALAIFVFACLFIGAA
+16 ISAILILACLIIGAA
-31 YSSQNS
+31 YSIDSS
-37 NADVDEILK
+37 SDVDGILK

-52 DQKTFN
+52 EQKTFN

-78 SKNYP
+78 NKNYP

-107 GIIWANDSKN
+107 GIIWANDLKN
-117 NKEECIVVVPTYS
+117 SKEECIVLVPTYS
-130 DVIIDDMNGNE
+130 DVIIDDMQGNE

-156 SSSYSVDSNRIYG
+156 STSYSVDANRIYG

-176 MTLLYLASKYP
+176 MTILYLASQYP
-187 DLFAAELFV
+187 DLFAAEMFV

-215 IVSEGDEKASTG
+215 IVSEGDQKASTG
-227 QKEVKEMLD
+227 QKEVKQMLD
-236 SKKVKYG
+236 NKSVKYE
-243 VLEGIDAQADNSN
+243 VLDGIDAQSGDNDN
-256 KVNSLINGNNNINFI
+256 KINEMIGKNSNINFI
-271 SFKEGTVSSNSTDNK
+271 SFKQGTVTGNSTDNK
-286 MVGGEHMASFDYAY
+286 MGAGEHMASFDYAY
-300 KLEPV
+300 NLEPV